1 MPALRRICGR
11 LRRGVRH
18 VREDRVSGLRSAY
31 LYPLRRLSGHRRFA
45 LGNRQLSR
53 VAAGRGRPSQCRLLV
68 LRSCSG
74 QALCVDIIAET
85 EEPVQGAGRCAHRF
99 CTVSPLF
106 SPAWACPALTEEER
120 FHRARRQVRRQR
132 EFSLRRPTTL
142 QEQSGKKKRRPAP
155 FEMTVRGGLPPGVKI
170 RPRASAGVYGRA
182 PR

>member
-1 MPALRRICGR
+1 MTLWGGADWWGVRKMQLSCAGAWPRLALRRICAR
-11 LRRGVRH
+11 LRRAVRH

-31 LYPLRRLSGHRRFA
+31 LCPLRRLSGRRRFA
-45 LGNRQLSR
+45 LGNRQLSH
-53 VAAGRGRPSQCRLLV
+53 VAAASGRPSQCRLLV
-68 LRSCSG
+68 LRNCSG

-132 EFSLRRPTTL
+132 DFSLR
-142 QEQSGKKKRRPAP
+142 SK
-155 FEMTVRGGLPPGVKI
+155 
-170 RPRASAGVYGRA
+170 
-182 PR
+182 